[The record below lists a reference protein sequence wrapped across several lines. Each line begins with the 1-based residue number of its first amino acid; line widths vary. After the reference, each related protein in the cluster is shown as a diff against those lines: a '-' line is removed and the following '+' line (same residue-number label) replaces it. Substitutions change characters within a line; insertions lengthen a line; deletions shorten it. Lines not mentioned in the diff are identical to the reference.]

1 MVVSRGGHQYV
12 NTMRHSVLLFF
23 LLLSSCKTLPRAI
36 RSDSATSGVR
46 ESRIYVASHGWHT
59 GIILE
64 PENLNHLMPS
74 LAKRFPDCDYYEL
87 GWGDAGFYQAE
98 KITVKITLN
107 AVFLPSETV
116 VHVVGFKGD
125 PADVFPNSEIRDV
138 SLSGEGMRSLSA
150 FVQSSF
156 ACDDTGK
163 LKMLGSGLYGDSQFY
178 EGQGRYHLFNGCN
191 KWTAKALCSGGLEID
206 PRFKL
211 SAASVMNEMGPPF
224 RSLKKRPSARR
235 GSRGF

>member
-1 MVVSRGGHQYV
+1 MNKYG
-12 NTMRHSVLLFF
+12 LLGLIF
-23 LLLSSCKTLPRAI
+23 LTGCATSPRANKI
-36 RSDSATSGVR
+36 SVMNH
-46 ESRIYVASHGWHT
+46 VARDQRVHVVSHGWHT

-64 PENLNHLMPS
+64 TENLNHLIPS
-74 LAKRFPDCDYYEL
+74 LAKRFPDCDYYEV

-98 KITVKITLN
+98 KITAKITLN

-156 ACDDTGK
+156 ARDDTGK
-163 LKMLGSGLYGDSQFY
+163 LKMLGHGLYGDSQFY
-178 EGQGRYHLFNGCN
+178 EGHGKYHLFNGCN

-211 SAASVMNEMGPPF
+211 SAASVMNETGSPV
-224 RSLKKRPSARR
+224 RLLKKRPCIRR

>member
-1 MVVSRGGHQYV
+1 MVLALAF
-12 NTMRHSVLLFF
+12 MA
-23 LLLSSCKTLPRAI
+23 SSCATLPPVNKI
-36 RSDSATSGVR
+36 SGMNH
-46 ESRIYVASHGWHT
+46 VARDQPVHVVSHGWHT
-59 GIILE
+59 GIILA

-74 LAKRFPDCDYYEL
+74 LAKRFPDCDYYEV

-98 KITVKITLN
+98 KITAKITLN

-125 PADVFPNSEIRDV
+125 PADVFSNSEIRDV

-156 ACDDTGK
+156 ARDDTGK
-163 LKMLGSGLYGDSQFY
+163 LKMLGPGLYGDSQFY

-211 SAASVMNEMGPPF
+211 SAASVMNETGSPV
-224 RSLKKRPSARR
+224 SLPKKRSSIRR

>member
-1 MVVSRGGHQYV
+1 MHY
-12 NTMRHSVLLFF
+12 SVLLF
-23 LLLSSCKTLPRAI
+23 LLFLSSCATLPHAT
-36 RSDSATSGVR
+36 RSHSVESGAR
-46 ESRIYVASHGWHT
+46 DHRIYVASHGWHT
-59 GIILE
+59 GIILK
-64 PENLNHLMPS
+64 PENLNRLMPS
-74 LAKRFPDCDYYEL
+74 LEKRFPHADYYEV

-98 KITVKITLN
+98 KITAKITLN

-125 PADVFPNSEIRDV
+125 PADVFSNSEIRDV

-156 ACDDTGK
+156 ARDDTGK
-163 LKMLGSGLYGDSQFY
+163 LKMLGSGLYGDGQFY
-178 EGQGRYHLFNGCN
+178 EGHGKYHLFNGCN

-206 PRFKL
+206 SRFKL
-211 SAASVMNEMGPPF
+211 SAASVMNETGSPV
-224 RSLKKRPSARR
+224 SLPKKRSSIRR